1 MSLPRELLLELL
13 SVHMDGELSHDERE
27 RVEQML
33 ANDSAVRDLFASL
46 QQQSLLVRDALQSNA
61 GLNDNKLD
69 QAFADRVFH
78 AAVAASEAEGLSAN
92 HPVRLAAR
100 GTGVSGFSPASKR
113 NRNLWISGLAVLAAS
128 ILFVTLYNRPVVDD
142 IRGVGVAVSDV
153 VNDKVADNATSTQ
166 QTTEPAGTE
175 LPSVQSIASVDPPSP
190 NTQPT
195 TQPAA
200 DLELPTAA
208 DSARVAADSARLA
221 TDSARMATEEPGD
234 MAIAPGMQ
242 SLRAIFV
249 YEVHVTSSGRANG
262 VIERALR
269 ESNIRI
275 SNHRQVDSAL
285 TSHLQNG
292 GIIGGTT
299 VSPSAEQAVEL
310 MFLDGSGRRLEQ
322 AMLKLLAAEGEV
334 SRVGF
339 NMVMDP
345 PVMVAVDSL
354 QSGRPEEIRSIE
366 EDPETVAE
374 PLQPALSTESFTASD
389 RQFAPM
395 GRESVGMLTEMASLS
410 AADQADVPAQVLMVI
425 RYEP

>member
-1 MSLPRELLLELL
+1 
-13 SVHMDGELSHDERE
+13 
-27 RVEQML
+27 
-33 ANDSAVRDLFASL
+33 
-46 QQQSLLVRDALQSNA
+46 
-61 GLNDNKLD
+61 
-69 QAFADRVFH
+69 
-78 AAVAASEAEGLSAN
+78 
-92 HPVRLAAR
+92 
-100 GTGVSGFSPASKR
+100 
-113 NRNLWISGLAVLAAS
+113 
-128 ILFVTLYNRPVVDD
+128 
-142 IRGVGVAVSDV
+142 V

-234 MAIAPGMQ
+234 LAIAPGMQ

-374 PLQPALSTESFTASD
+374 PLHPALSTESFTASD

>member
-13 SVHMDGELSHDERE
+13 SAHMDGELSHDERE

-33 ANDSAVRDLFASL
+33 ADDSAVRDLFASL
-46 QQQSLLVRDALQSNA
+46 QQQSLLVRNALQSHC
-61 GLNDNKLD
+61 GLNETKLD
-69 QAFADRVFH
+69 HAFADRVFDV
-78 AAVAASEAEGLSAN
+78 AVAASEVEGLTAN
-92 HPVRLAAR
+92 HPVRLAA
-100 GTGVSGFSPASKR
+100 TGKRSLEHSPAAKR
-113 NRNLWISGLAVLAAS
+113 NRKLWISGLAVLAAS
-128 ILFVTLYNRPVVDD
+128 ILFVAIYNRPIVND
-142 IRGVGVAVSDV
+142 INGVGVAASDFA
-153 VNDKVADNATSTQ
+153 NGNVAAVAASPLQPQ
-166 QTTEPAGTE
+166 QDVQREATE
-175 LPSVQSIASVDPPSP
+175 LPPIESIAGLNLPGTD
-190 NTQPT
+190 
-195 TQPAA
+195 TQPAT
-200 DLELPTAA
+200 DLEQPTAVDSGRVAMAEPNIAMA
-208 DSARVAADSARLA
+208 DSSIA
-221 TDSARMATEEPGD
+221 TDAGASEI
-234 MAIAPGMQ
+234 AIPPGMQ

-249 YEVHVTSSGRANG
+249 YEVHVTSSGRSNG

-275 SNHRQVDSAL
+275 SNYRQVDSAL

-299 VSPSAEQAVEL
+299 VSSAADQSVEL

-322 AMLKLLAAEGEV
+322 VMLKLLAAEGEV

-354 QSGRPEEIRSIE
+354 QSGRPEEIRSVE
-366 EDPETVAE
+366 EHAEAVAE

-389 RQFAPM
+389 RKFAPM
-395 GRESVGMLTEMASLS
+395 GRESVGMLTEMALLS